1 MTQERFEEIRDTY
14 TMENYTMLSDQE
26 YAEFSAMSNSSDLQK
41 MLIRWK
47 HIRPNDDARIDNRPL
62 RTIIRRNG

>member
-62 RTIIRRNG
+62 RTIIGRNG